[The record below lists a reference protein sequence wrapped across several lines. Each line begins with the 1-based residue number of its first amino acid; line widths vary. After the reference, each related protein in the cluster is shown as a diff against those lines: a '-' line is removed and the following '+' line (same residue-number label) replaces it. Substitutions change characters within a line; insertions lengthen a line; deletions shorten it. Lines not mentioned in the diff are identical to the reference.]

1 MNCLHDSH
9 NDFEWVFEVPRNHD
23 SKVIKECG
31 DNILKPIMVLIFCNT
46 SVVSE
51 LESEEAQM

>member
-9 NDFEWVFEVPRNHD
+9 NDFEWVFEVPQKHD
-23 SKVIKECG
+23 SGAIKECG
-31 DNILKPIMVLIFCNT
+31 DDILKPVMLLIFNNT
-46 SVVSE
+46 STVSK